1 VASFLQQGSGGALCI
16 AGGAKF
22 AAVQSVEDAFQQYR
36 CPSFATIPAV
46 RLSISMIK
54 AFDIIAHRRIRASL
68 CCYVTHSR
76 KEGISNRR
84 LLPQRNTAAPSRA
97 GAHRRSPLFDLIA
110 WVPFSGT
117 TIREPIIQCA
127 GERSIK

>member
-1 VASFLQQGSGGALCI
+1 MVSFLQQGSGGALCI

-54 AFDIIAHRRIRASL
+54 AFDIIAHRRIPVSL
-68 CCYVTHSR
+68 RCYVTQSQ
-76 KEGISNRR
+76 KKGISNRCR
-84 LLPQRNTAAPSRA
+84 LPQRNTAAP
-97 GAHRRSPLFDLIA
+97 
-110 WVPFSGT
+110 
-117 TIREPIIQCA
+117 
-127 GERSIK
+127 